1 MTATEPTVDRDD
13 VLEEHDAAHDHPTD
27 RRYVNIAITLAV
39 LTAIEVALFV
49 VEEDLGSGIVKVGLL
64 SLMAVKFWMVGAFF
78 MHLKFDD
85 SLLARLFIFGL
96 ALAVVVYVAMLAAFE
111 FWNSGIE
118 DTGLPG

>member
-13 VLEEHDAAHDHPTD
+13 LVEHDDSHEHPSD

-49 VEEDLGSGIVKVGLL
+49 FEDELGSAIVKVGLL
-64 SLMAVKFWMVGAFF
+64 SLMAVKFWLVGAFF

-85 SLLARLFIFGL
+85 SILARLFIFGL
-96 ALAVVVYVAMLAAFE
+96 ALAVVVYVAMLSAFE

-118 DTGLPG
+118 DPGLPG